1 MIDDHDI
8 EDNILEDIRQKVLD
22 IGEYAMVCQEIMAW
36 YQVYFK
42 KHKQLNCHQHD
53 YIRLETGKDVG
64 IDIRELTK
72 KHNIVSQ
79 KVKDRY
85 NNGGNNGKKLN

>member
-1 MIDDHDI
+1 MIDDHD
-8 EDNILEDIRQKVLD
+8 LEDIRQKIVD

-42 KHKQLNCHQHD
+42 KHQLLNDHQHD
-53 YIRLETGKDVG
+53 YVRLETGKDIGV
-64 IDIRELTK
+64 DIQELTK

-79 KVKDRY
+79 KFKNKYED
-85 NNGGNNGKKLN
+85 GGDNEKKLN

>member
-42 KHKQLNCHQHD
+42 
-53 YIRLETGKDVG
+53 
-64 IDIRELTK
+64 
-72 KHNIVSQ
+72 NINSLIVI
-79 KVKDRY
+79 
-85 NNGGNNGKKLN
+85 NMTI

>member
-36 YQVYFK
+36 YHVYFK
-42 KHKQLNCHQHD
+42 KHKQLNGHQHD

-85 NNGGNNGKKLN
+85 NNGGTNGKKLN

>member
-42 KHKQLNCHQHD
+42 KHKQLNGHQHD
-53 YIRLETGKDVG
+53 YIRL
-64 IDIRELTK
+64 
-72 KHNIVSQ
+72 
-79 KVKDRY
+79 
-85 NNGGNNGKKLN
+85 